1 MRITLNTSSISE
13 DVLKKYQNGRGEGI
27 LSMFINSTIA
37 DLDYRDGANWKE
49 EACRQMSNCFS

>member
-13 DVLKKYQNGRGEGI
+13 DVLKKYQNSRGEGI

-37 DLDYRDGANWKE
+37 DLDYRDGAK
-49 EACRQMSNCFS
+49 FSG